1 MILYNFNKSQ
11 YFAPEPGAAQ
21 IRLGELS
28 KELKKKA
35 VDVRIIT
42 GMPNYPEG
50 KIFDEYKY
58 KFTKSETWNDIP
70 ISRIFRD
77 FTAFICEI

>member
-1 MILYNFNKSQ
+1 MQNIKPPFKSIIILTQ

-58 KFTKSETWNDIP
+58 KFFTWGSKEKENY
-70 ISRIFRD
+70 F
-77 FTAFICEI
+77 E